1 MIEGLTQNTFDEE
14 SWKTVGSWQKAVGKG
29 CSYRGHKNLLKL
41 QKFKVRVNIEKKL
54 GPILREQRA
63 VGKTYSF
70 SEHKD
75 LLILQIH
82 IE

>member
-1 MIEGLTQNTFDEE
+1 M
-14 SWKTVGSWQKAVGKG
+14 
-29 CSYRGHKNLLKL
+29 KL